1 MNDAMIDPAFW
12 LVFGRTTLVL
22 AFGLSALAKLAQ
34 VAAFVATVRDFGL
47 LPRYLTAPV
56 AAILLAMESA
66 VAVLLLLGA
75 AMQVAAIA
83 ALILLGAFSIALVHT
98 LSQGRRVACRCFGG
112 LSAEP
117 ATWIAVVRNVLLAI
131 AAAVTFAAARSAP
144 SGLIPAVYIMPGGLL
159 ALSFLATLIILNE
172 AASLLAR
179 PGESGAASD
188 GHLVDAEHVH
198 AVGPGDKGGSQ

>member
-1 MNDAMIDPAFW
+1 MNDVMIDPAFW

-47 LPRYLTAPV
+47 LPPRLAAPV

-75 AMQVAAIA
+75 AMQIAAIA
-83 ALILLGAFSIALVHT
+83 ALILLGAFSIALMHT

-112 LSAEP
+112 LSTEP

-144 SGLIPAVYIMPGGLL
+144 SGLIPTVYIMPTGLL

-179 PGESGAASD
+179 PGESGSASD